1 MLSNLGNILL
11 ITNVILSFTIIYFSF
26 QCLKSSG
33 EIIFKKIY
41 QISVVQSTLVLICFF
56 TLVAGFIVSDFS
68 LINVYQNSHTTKPL
82 FYKISGTWGNHEG
95 SLMLWIIIL
104 SIFSFLFLIT
114 NKSHPKNYRLYTLI
128 FQNIILDQFPKK
140 NI

>member
-11 ITNVILSFTIIYFSF
+11 ITNVILSFTTIYYAF
-26 QCLKSSG
+26 QCLKSSD
-33 EIIFKKIY
+33 ETIFKKIL
-41 QISVVQSTLVLICFF
+41 SNLFSSNPHNFLACFF

-104 SIFSFLFLIT
+104 SIFSFLFLFYNENHIQ
-114 NKSHPKNYRLYTLI
+114 KNFIVY
-128 FQNIILDQFPKK
+128 IL
-140 NI
+140 